1 MKTDLITFDPPLK
14 EKLFDNEDKVLITG
28 VMSYNDTYLV
38 IHESGFTDIRF
49 VPEGV
54 VKLIKEKLCATSNNI

>member
-1 MKTDLITFDPPLK
+1 MKSDLITFDKPLK
-14 EKLFDNEDKVLITG
+14 ERLFDNEDKVLITG
-28 VMSYNDTYLV
+28 VMMYNGTYLV
-38 IHESGFTDIRF
+38 CHESGFTEISF